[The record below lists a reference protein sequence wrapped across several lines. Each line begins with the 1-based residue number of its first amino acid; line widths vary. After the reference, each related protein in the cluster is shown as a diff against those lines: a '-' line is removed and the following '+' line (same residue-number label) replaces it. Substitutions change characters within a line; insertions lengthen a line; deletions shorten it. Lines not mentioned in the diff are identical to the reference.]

1 MPYKKKERLLKICNI
16 YEHGIHIKEINRI
29 DKKGLTT
36 LRRAV
41 ERSGTALL
49 SVRKKNMGFN

>member
-1 MPYKKKERLLKICNI
+1 MKSCYI

-41 ERSGTALL
+41 ERSGTAIL
-49 SVRKKNMGFN
+49 SVRKKNMDFN